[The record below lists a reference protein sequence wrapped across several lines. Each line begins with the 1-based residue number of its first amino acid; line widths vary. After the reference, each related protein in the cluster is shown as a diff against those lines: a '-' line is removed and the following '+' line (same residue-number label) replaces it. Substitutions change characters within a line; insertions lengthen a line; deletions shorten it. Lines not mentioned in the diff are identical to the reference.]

1 MKISEPIF
9 IRKTAKRGYEITGSL
24 EGYGTVRRYGRSEEE
39 AKDRF
44 FAACE
49 GAGNGTMPL
58 IRREPVVSRCSP
70 GLIAGNGP
78 AHSRSIPEPPNA
90 GTGLPPGIC

>member
-9 IRKTAKRGYEITGSL
+9 VGKTAKWGHEITGSL
-24 EGYGTVRRYGRSEEE
+24 EGYGTIRRYGRSEEE

-49 GAGNGTMPL
+49 GAAKRTMPL
-58 IRREPVVSRCSP
+58 IRRERVVSHRSP
-70 GLIAGNGP
+70 GLAIERP
-78 AHSRSIPEPPNA
+78 AA
-90 GTGLPPGIC
+90 